1 MPASETQLSRRLLA
15 VLVWFHRWIGVA
27 TCLIFAAWFAS
38 GAVMLF
44 QPFPSL
50 PHAAQMALQAPV
62 APEANLVAPAQAAAA
77 LPGAETLRLVQRA
90 GRPAYVVEG
99 DGALRA
105 VDARTGAMLP
115 PLSPAQALAE
125 ARRIFGPGASA
136 TGPFDYDQWVVHN
149 RFDPARPFYRLDA
162 NDAAATQLY
171 LSARSGELLQR
182 TRRSER
188 AWNWPGAVLHWVY
201 VTPLR
206 KDWHA
211 WDAGVWWLSLICM
224 LVAIVGMI
232 LGIVRMMAAR
242 RLHPPR
248 LTFFR
253 RPWLR
258 WHHLLGLGAG
268 VFVLGWIFSGWLS
281 MDHGRLFSRGTPTL
295 AQAQAYAGC
304 PLTQALRQVDAT
316 RLAGGR
322 VSEISVTPL
331 ACRAILTRFAADG
344 SIERVGGAGHQ
355 IDDAAMRT
363 LVLNAVAAG
372 WPQASATRVLS
383 VDPDATY
390 ALAEDWPRSAWRIPS
405 GAPDAPDLYVDGT
418 SGRLLTVMDSSRAAY
433 AWVYYALHTGNVP
446 GLTAR
451 PALRRLLLLLPLAAG
466 FLFSITGV
474 VLGWRRLRVSA
485 SRSSD
490 GRVRGRAPG
499 ASAPAPRS
507 QRR

>member
-1 MPASETQLSRRLLA
+1 MSRRLLA
-15 VLVWFHRWIGVA
+15 VLVWFHRWLGVA

-44 QPFPSL
+44 QPFPAL
-50 PHAAQMALQAPV
+50 PHAAQMALQAPI
-62 APEANLVAPAQAAAA
+62 APHADLVPPVRAAAA

-99 DGALRA
+99 GGVLQAI
-105 VDARTGAMLP
+105 DARTGAILP
-115 PLSPAQALAE
+115 PLSTAQALAE
-125 ARRIFGPGASA
+125 ARRIFGTGASA
-136 TGPFDYDQWVVHN
+136 TGPFAYDQWVVHN

-162 NDAAATQLY
+162 KDAAGTQLY

-182 TRRSER
+182 TRRSAR

-206 KDWHA
+206 KDWRA
-211 WDAGVWWLSLICM
+211 WDAGIWWLSLVCM
-224 LVAIVGMI
+224 LVAIAGMV
-232 LGIVRMMAAR
+232 LGIVRMLAAR

-253 RPWLR
+253 RRWLR

-268 VFVLGWIFSGWLS
+268 VFVLGWIVSGWLS
-281 MDHGRLFSRGTPTL
+281 MDHGRLFSRGTPTT

-304 PLTQALRQVDAT
+304 PLADVLRQVDAT
-316 RLAGGR
+316 RLAAGAPP
-322 VSEISVTPL
+322 EISVTPL
-331 ACRAILTRFAADG
+331 ACRAILTRSAANG
-344 SIERVGGAGHQ
+344 TVERVDGAGRR
-355 IDDAAMRT
+355 IDDAAMRA
-363 LVLNAVAAG
+363 LVLRAVAAS
-372 WPQASATRVLS
+372 WPQASAAHVLP

-390 ALAEDWPRSAWRIPS
+390 ALAEGWPRSAWRIPS
-405 GAPDAPDLYVDGT
+405 GAPAAPDLYVDGN

-446 GLTAR
+446 GLTTR
-451 PALRRLLLLLPLAAG
+451 PALRRLLLLPLAAG

-485 SRSSD
+485 SRS
-490 GRVRGRAPG
+490 
-499 ASAPAPRS
+499 
-507 QRR
+507 

>member
-1 MPASETQLSRRLLA
+1 MSRRLLA
-15 VLVWFHRWIGVA
+15 VLVWFHRWLGVA

-44 QPFPSL
+44 QPFPAL
-50 PHAAQMALQAPV
+50 PHAAQMALQAPI
-62 APEANLVAPAQAAAA
+62 APHADLVPPVRAAAA

-99 DGALRA
+99 GGVLQAI
-105 VDARTGAMLP
+105 DARTGAILP
-115 PLSPAQALAE
+115 PLSTAQALAE
-125 ARRIFGPGASA
+125 ARRIFGTGASA
-136 TGPFDYDQWVVHN
+136 TGPFAYDQWVVHN

-162 NDAAATQLY
+162 KDAAGTQLY

-182 TRRSER
+182 TRRSAR

-206 KDWHA
+206 KDWRA
-211 WDAGVWWLSLICM
+211 WDASIWWLSLVCM
-224 LVAIVGMI
+224 LVAIAGMV
-232 LGIVRMMAAR
+232 LGIVRMLAAR

-253 RPWLR
+253 RRWLR

-268 VFVLGWIFSGWLS
+268 VFVLGWIVSGWLS
-281 MDHGRLFSRGTPTL
+281 MDHGRLFSRGTPTT

-304 PLTQALRQVDAT
+304 PLADVLRQVDAT
-316 RLAGGR
+316 RLAAGAP
-322 VSEISVTPL
+322 SEISVTPL
-331 ACRAILTRFAADG
+331 ACRAILTRSAANG
-344 SIERVGGAGHQ
+344 TVERVDGAGRR
-355 IDDAAMRT
+355 IDDAAMRA
-363 LVLNAVAAG
+363 LVLRAVAAS
-372 WPQASATRVLS
+372 WPQASAAHVLP

-390 ALAEDWPRSAWRIPS
+390 ALAEGWPRSAWRIPS
-405 GAPDAPDLYVDGT
+405 GAPAAPDLYVDGN

-446 GLTAR
+446 GLTTR

-474 VLGWRRLRVSA
+474 VLGWRRVRVSA
-485 SRSSD
+485 SRS
-490 GRVRGRAPG
+490 
-499 ASAPAPRS
+499 
-507 QRR
+507 

>member
-1 MPASETQLSRRLLA
+1 LPASDAHLSRRLLA
-15 VLVWFHRWIGVA
+15 VLVWFHRWLGVA

-90 GRPAYVVEG
+90 GRPAYVAEG
-99 DGALRA
+99 GGVLQA
-105 VDARTGAMLP
+105 VDAQTGTALP
-115 PLSPAQALAE
+115 PLSSAQALAE

-136 TGPFDYDQWVVHN
+136 TAPFEYDQWVVHN

-162 NDAAATQLY
+162 NDAQGTQLY

-182 TRRSER
+182 TSRSER
-188 AWNWPGAVLHWVY
+188 AWNWPGAVLHWIY

-206 KDWHA
+206 KDWRA
-211 WDAGVWWLSLICM
+211 WDASVWWLSLVCM
-224 LVAIVGMI
+224 LVAIAGMV
-232 LGIVRMMAAR
+232 LGIVRMLAAR

-268 VFVLGWIFSGWLS
+268 VFVLGWIVSGWLS
-281 MDHGRLFSRGTPTL
+281 MDHGRMFSRGTPTP

-304 PLTQALRQVDAT
+304 PLAQALRQVDAT

-331 ACRAILTRFAADG
+331 ACRAILTRSTADD
-344 SIERVGGAGHQ
+344 SVKRVDGAGCR

-363 LVLNAVAAG
+363 LVLLAVAAG
-372 WPQASATRVLS
+372 WPHASASRVLP

-390 ALAEDWPRSAWRIPS
+390 ALAEGWPRAAWRIPS
-405 GAPDAPDLYVDGT
+405 GAPDAPDLYVDAN

-446 GLTAR
+446 GLTTR
-451 PALRRLLLLLPLAAG
+451 PALRRLLLLLPLAVG

-490 GRVRGRAPG
+490 GPVRGRAPG
-499 ASAPAPRS
+499 AGGPVRHS
-507 QRR
+507 QHR

>member
-1 MPASETQLSRRLLA
+1 MPASETRLARRVLA
-15 VLVWFHRWIGVA
+15 AAVWFHRWLGIA

-50 PHAAQMALQAPV
+50 SHPAQMALQAPIDR
-62 APEANLVAPAQAAAA
+62 ATDLVAPARVAAAI
-77 LPGAETLRLVQRA
+77 PGAETLRLVQRA

-99 DGALRA
+99 GGVLQA
-105 VDARTGAMLP
+105 VDARTGARLP

-125 ARRIFGPGASA
+125 AHRILGPAASA

-162 NDAAATQLY
+162 NDAEGTQLY
-171 LSARSGELLQR
+171 VSARSGELLQR
-182 TRRSER
+182 TSRHAR

-206 KDWHA
+206 KNWRA
-211 WDAGVWWLSLICM
+211 WDAGVWWLSLVCM

-232 LGIVRMMAAR
+232 LGIVRMVAAR
-242 RLHPPR
+242 RLTPPR

-253 RPWLR
+253 RRWLR

-268 VFVLGWIFSGWLS
+268 MFVLGWIVSGWLS
-281 MDHGRLFSRGTPTL
+281 MDHGRLFSRGTATD

-304 PLTQALRQVDAT
+304 SLAQVLRQVDAT
-316 RLAGGR
+316 RLAPGA
-322 VSEISVTPL
+322 VPEISVTPL
-331 ACRAILTRFAADG
+331 ACRAILTRSTADG
-344 SIERVGGAGHQ
+344 SVERVDGAGRP

-363 LVLNAVAAG
+363 LVLRAVAAG
-372 WPQASATRVLS
+372 WPQASAARILPVEPT
-383 VDPDATY
+383 AMY
-390 ALAEDWPRSAWRIPS
+390 ALAEGWPRSAWQVTLR
-405 GAPDAPDLYVDGT
+405 APAAPDLYVDGN

-446 GLTAR
+446 GLTTR
-451 PALRRLLLLLPLAAG
+451 PTLRRLVLLLALALG

-474 VLGWRRLRVSA
+474 MLGWRRLCVSA

-490 GRVRGRAPG
+490 GRVRERGAAASGPVRRPKGR
-499 ASAPAPRS
+499 
-507 QRR
+507 

>member
-1 MPASETQLSRRLLA
+1 MPASDTSLSRRLLA
-15 VLVWFHRWIGVA
+15 ALVWFHRWIGVA
-27 TCLIFAAWFAS
+27 TCLIFVAWFAS

-44 QPFPSL
+44 QPFPAL
-50 PHAAQMALQAPV
+50 PHAAQMALQAPIS
-62 APEANLVAPAQAAAA
+62 PEANLVAPARVAAAV
-77 LPGAETLRLVQRA
+77 PGAETLRLVQRA
-90 GRPAYVVEG
+90 GRPAYIVEG
-99 DGALRA
+99 GGILQA

-115 PLSPAQALAE
+115 PLSSAQALAE

-136 TGPFDYDQWVVHN
+136 TGPFAYDQWVVHN

-162 NDAAATQLY
+162 NDADGTQLY

-206 KDWHA
+206 KDWRA
-211 WDAGVWWLSLICM
+211 WDAGVWWLSLVCM
-224 LVAIVGMI
+224 LVAIVGMV
-232 LGIVRMMAAR
+232 LGIVRLLAAR

-248 LTFFR
+248 LSFFR

-268 VFVLGWIFSGWLS
+268 VFVLGWIVSGWLS
-281 MDHGRLFSRGTPTL
+281 MDHGRLFSRGTPTP

-304 PLTQALRQVDAT
+304 PLAQALRQVDAT
-316 RLAGGR
+316 RLAGGT
-322 VSEISVTPL
+322 VSEISVAPL
-331 ACRAILTRFAADG
+331 ACRAILTRSAADG
-344 SIERVGGAGHQ
+344 SVERVDGAGRR

-363 LVLNAVAAG
+363 LVLHAVAAG
-372 WPQASATRVLS
+372 WPHASAARVLP

-390 ALAEDWPRSAWRIPS
+390 ALAEGWPRSAWRIPS
-405 GAPDAPDLYVDGT
+405 GASDAPDLYVDGT

-446 GLTAR
+446 GLATR
-451 PALRRLLLLLPLAAG
+451 PALRRVLLLLPLAAG

-485 SRSSD
+485 SRS
-490 GRVRGRAPG
+490 
-499 ASAPAPRS
+499 
-507 QRR
+507 

>member
-1 MPASETQLSRRLLA
+1 MAARLLEA
-15 VLVWFHRWIGVA
+15 LVWFHRWIGVA

-50 PHAAQMALQAPV
+50 PHAAQIELQAPIV
-62 APEANLVAPAQAAAA
+62 PDADLVAPAPVAVAV
-77 LPGAETLRLVQRA
+77 PGAETLRLVQRA

-99 DGALRA
+99 DGVLRA
-105 VDARTGAMLP
+105 MDARTGTPLP
-115 PLSPAQALAE
+115 PLSSAQALAE

-136 TGPFDYDQWVVHN
+136 AGPFAYDQWVVHN

-162 NDAAATQLY
+162 NDAQGTQLY
-171 LSARSGELLQR
+171 LSARSGEVLQR

-206 KDWHA
+206 KDWRA
-211 WDAGVWWLSLICM
+211 WDASVWWLSLVCM
-224 LVAIVGMI
+224 LVAIAGMV
-232 LGIVRMMAAR
+232 LGIVRMLTAR

-253 RPWLR
+253 GPWLR

-268 VFVLGWIFSGWLS
+268 VFVLGWIVSGWLS
-281 MDHGRLFSRGTPTL
+281 MDHGRLFSRGMPTP

-304 PLTQALRQVDAT
+304 PLAQALRQVDAT
-316 RLAGGR
+316 RLAGGAI
-322 VSEISVTPL
+322 SEISVTAL
-331 ACRAILTRFAADG
+331 ACRPVLTRFATDG
-344 SIERVGGAGHQ
+344 SVERVDGAGRR
-355 IDDAAMRT
+355 IDDAAMRA
-363 LVLNAVAAG
+363 LVLRGIAAS
-372 WPQASATRVLS
+372 WPQASATSILP

-390 ALAEDWPRSAWRIPS
+390 ALAEGWPRSAWRIPS
-405 GAPDAPDLYVDGT
+405 GAAGPDLYVDGN

-446 GLTAR
+446 GLVTR

-490 GRVRGRAPG
+490 GRARGRARG
-499 ASAPAPRS
+499 AGGPAPHS
-507 QRR
+507 QRPRR